1 MSKPTLGN
9 KDIVTVPSGRRRFLR
24 AIGAGSTAL
33 VGIVMTSSCSSSD
46 NCDNDRTTDGD
57 TGINA
62 DPANRK
68 RDRCDS
74 D

>member
-1 MSKPTLGN
+1 MPKPTLGN
-9 KDIVTVPSGRRRFLR
+9 KDIQTVPSGRRRFLKTL
-24 AIGAGSTAL
+24 GVGSTAM
-33 VGIVMTSSCSSSD
+33 VGIVMTSACSSSD
-46 NCDNDRTTDGD
+46 DCDTDRTTDAD
-57 TGINA
+57 PF